1 MNLDYV
7 AQNATILNFTGA
19 KDDGGGGG
27 DNWSYKICKT
37 AVKLSASTSQ
47 KPSIATATAATTTT
61 AATAAVTTIT
71 TTLI

>member
-7 AQNATILNFTGA
+7 AQNATILDFTGA
-19 KDDGGGGG
+19 KDDRGGGG

-37 AVKLSASTSQ
+37 AVKLSESTSQ
-47 KPSIATATAATTTT
+47 KPSIATATTTT
-61 AATAAVTTIT
+61 TAAVTTIT